1 MNTLN
6 ATKTRQSQ
14 VESVQL
20 EDAVSRF
27 KKEDY
32 VSIVPTS
39 KFYYSFRNLGYNN
52 YEALADIIDNSLDPD
67 VSARNV
73 WVEISKNMDTITI
86 SDDGSGMSLIE
97 LNDAIQPGSEGRIIT
112 NHDLGLFGCGLKSA
126 SLSMGK
132 RFRIITKK
140 EDDNYYIADF
150 DLDRFDEEGSPVVP
164 ISVCSQ
170 IEVDY
175 FNLKTNNS
183 ESGTVIIIDKL
194 DRIKNK
200 QLHQFTNILGNHL
213 SEIYRYIISDI
224 EEISIHIN
232 GKKLESADTMLLS
245 SGESELFNKDV
256 SNQIYDFKFKDNGR
270 EIDLKLKIKIYY
282 VKNKSKEVSKS
293 NGRNMRNQG
302 FYVLR
307 NNRQIIRASSL
318 DGVFTRHPSLNG
330 FRAELFFGNE
340 YDEFFDVSL
349 QKKEIVLPQGLSDKI
364 QSLIDPILKSIKA
377 TDNLEDRRKEESV
390 NDEDLKN
397 TIDRIKKNINDK
409 GSKIRP
415 EGVMTDKDKREKVEK
430 EKKEKETKK
439 TDEPQRQYPKG
450 TTKKSLNIFDYG
462 FESQGEK
469 GDICRFVNQGN
480 GVISVKVNIDHIFYQ
495 EVFLPSN
502 DDVKNNLMSLLFS
515 LGRAQEEILRDMQ
528 EATKIDTREIFDDK
542 LERMSRIFSKIIQD

>member
-1 MNTLN
+1 MKTLKEKN
-6 ATKTRQSQ
+6 TRQSE
-14 VESVQL
+14 VKDVKL
-20 EDAVSRF
+20 ENLNTRF
-27 KKEDY
+27 NKEHY

-52 YEALADIIDNSLDPD
+52 YEALADIIDNCLDPD
-67 VSARNV
+67 VDAKNV
-73 WVEISKNMDTITI
+73 WVEISKNMDVITI
-86 SDDGSGMSLIE
+86 SDNGSGMSLTE
-97 LNDAIQPGSEGRIIT
+97 LNDALQPGSEGRVIT

-140 EDDNYYIADF
+140 DGDNYYIADF
-150 DLDRFDEEGSPVVP
+150 DLERFDEEGSPVVP
-164 ISVCSQ
+164 VSICSKME
-170 IEVDY
+170 IEY
-175 FNLKTNNS
+175 FNSKTQNTKT
-183 ESGTVIIIDKL
+183 GTVIIIDKL

-213 SEIYRYIISDI
+213 SEIYRYIISDT
-224 EEISIHIN
+224 EEVTISIN
-232 GKKLESADTMLLS
+232 GKKLEPSDTMLIS

-256 SNQIYDFKFKDNGR
+256 PNQIYDFKFKDNGR
-270 EIDLKLKIKIYY
+270 DVDLKLKIKIYY
-282 VKNKSKEVSKS
+282 VKNKSKEVSKT

-364 QSLIDPILKSIKA
+364 QSLVDPILKSIKA
-377 TDNLEDRRKEESV
+377 TDTLEDRRREESV

-397 TIDRIKKNINDK
+397 TVDRIKKNINDK

-415 EGVMTDKDKREKVEK
+415 EGVMSEKDKRDKVEK
-430 EKKEKETKK
+430 DKKEKDTKK
-439 TDEPQRQYPKG
+439 DDEPKRHYPQG

-462 FESQGEK
+462 FEAQGEK
-469 GDICRFVNQGN
+469 GDICRFINQGN

-515 LGRAQEEILRDMQ
+515 LGRAQEEILRDMT
-528 EATKIDTREIFDDK
+528 ETTKIDTREIFDDK
-542 LERMSRIFSKIIQD
+542 LERMSRIFSKIIKD

>member
-1 MNTLN
+1 MNNLKEN
-6 ATKTRQSQ
+6 KTRQSQ

-27 KKEDY
+27 SQDDY

-52 YEALADIIDNSLDPD
+52 YEALADIVDNSLDPD
-67 VSARNV
+67 VNSKNV
-73 WVEISKNMDTITI
+73 WIEVSKNMDVITI
-86 SDDGSGMSLIE
+86 SDDGSGMSLDE

-140 EDDNYYIADF
+140 EEDNFYIADF
-150 DLDRFDEEGSPVVP
+150 DLDRFEQAGKPVVP
-164 ISVCSQ
+164 ISVCSETE
-170 IEVDY
+170 INF
-175 FNLKTNNS
+175 FNSKTNNS
-183 ESGTVIIIDKL
+183 KTGTVIIIDKL

-213 SEIYRYIISDI
+213 SEIYRYIISDSD
-224 EEISIHIN
+224 EISIHIN
-232 GKKLESADTMLLS
+232 GKKLESADTMLIS

-256 SNQIYDFKFKDNGR
+256 PNQIYDFKFKDNGR
-270 EIDLKLKIKIYY
+270 DIDLKLKIKIYY
-282 VKNKSKEVSKS
+282 IKNKSKEVSKV

-330 FRAELFFGNE
+330 FRAELFFGSE

-364 QSLIDPILKSIKA
+364 QSLVEPILKSIKA
-377 TDNLEDRRKEESV
+377 TDTLEDRRREESV

-415 EGVMTDKDKREKVEK
+415 EGVMSEKDKREKVER
-430 EKKEKETKK
+430 EKREKESKK
-439 TDEPQRQYPKG
+439 DNEPKRQYPQG
-450 TTKKSLNIFDYG
+450 TNKKSLNIFDYG

-469 GDICRFVNQGN
+469 GDICRYVNQGN

-515 LGRAQEEILRDMQ
+515 LGRAQEEILRDM
-528 EATKIDTREIFDDK
+528 EETTKVDTREIFDDK

>member
-1 MNTLN
+1 MKTLKEKN
-6 ATKTRQSQ
+6 TRQSE
-14 VESVQL
+14 VKDVKL
-20 EDAVSRF
+20 ENLNTRF
-27 KKEDY
+27 NKEHY

-52 YEALADIIDNSLDPD
+52 YEALADIIDNCLDPD
-67 VSARNV
+67 VDAKNV
-73 WVEISKNMDTITI
+73 WVEISKNMDVITI
-86 SDDGSGMSLIE
+86 SDNGSGMSLTE
-97 LNDAIQPGSEGRIIT
+97 LNDALQPGSEGRVIT

-140 EDDNYYIADF
+140 DGDNYYIADF
-150 DLDRFDEEGSPVVP
+150 DLERFDEEGSPVVP
-164 ISVCSQ
+164 VSICSKME
-170 IEVDY
+170 IEY
-175 FNLKTNNS
+175 FNSNTQNTKT
-183 ESGTVIIIDKL
+183 GTVIIIDKL

-213 SEIYRYIISDI
+213 SEIYRYIISDT
-224 EEISIHIN
+224 EEVTISIN
-232 GKKLESADTMLLS
+232 GKKLEPSDTMLIS

-256 SNQIYDFKFKDNGR
+256 PNQIYDFKFKDNGR
-270 EIDLKLKIKIYY
+270 DVDLKLKIKIYY
-282 VKNKSKEVSKS
+282 VKNKSKEVSKT

-364 QSLIDPILKSIKA
+364 QSLVDPILKSIKA
-377 TDNLEDRRKEESV
+377 TDTLEDRRREESV

-397 TIDRIKKNINDK
+397 TVDRIKKNINDK

-415 EGVMTDKDKREKVEK
+415 EGVMSEKDKRDKVEK
-430 EKKEKETKK
+430 DKKEKDTKK
-439 TDEPQRQYPKG
+439 DDEPKRHYPQG

-462 FESQGEK
+462 FEAQGEK
-469 GDICRFVNQGN
+469 GDICRFINQGN

-515 LGRAQEEILRDMQ
+515 LGRAQEEILRDMT
-528 EATKIDTREIFDDK
+528 ETTKIDTREIFDDK
-542 LERMSRIFSKIIQD
+542 LERMSRIFSKIIKD

>member
-1 MNTLN
+1 MV
-6 ATKTRQSQ
+6 TKENQKNLAVNET
-14 VESVQL
+14 VQL
-20 EDAVSRF
+20 ESNRF
-27 KKEDY
+27 SEEHY

-67 VSARNV
+67 VNARNV
-73 WVEISKNMDTITI
+73 WVDVSKTIDSISIADN
-86 SDDGSGMSLIE
+86 GSGMLLSE
-97 LNDAIQPGSEGRIIT
+97 LNDAIQPGSEGRDIT

-132 RFRIITKK
+132 RFRILTKH
-140 EDDNYYIADF
+140 ENGNYYIADF
-150 DLDRFDEEGSPVVP
+150 DLERFDELGSPVVP
-164 ISVCSQ
+164 VSACNDE
-170 IEVDY
+170 EVSL
-175 FNLKTNNS
+175 FLQKTRNS
-183 ESGTVIIIDKL
+183 KTGTVIIIDKL

-200 QLHQFTNILGNHL
+200 QIHQFTNILGNHL
-213 SEIYRYIISDI
+213 SEIYRHIISDK
-224 EEISIHIN
+224 EDISISIN
-232 GKKLESADTMLLS
+232 DKDLVSSDTMLIA

-256 SNQIYDFKFKDNGR
+256 PNQIYDFKFKDNNR

-282 VKNKSKEVSKS
+282 IKNKSKEDSKT

-318 DGVFTRHPSLNG
+318 DGIFTRHPSLNG

-364 QSLIDPILKSIKA
+364 KSLIDPVLKSIK
-377 TDNLEDRRKEESV
+377 TNDTLEDRRMEESV

-397 TIDRIKKNINDK
+397 TIDKIKKNINDK

-415 EGVMTDKDKREKVEK
+415 EGVMSENDKRDKVNRDRTRQEPKKDNKDKRN
-430 EKKEKETKK
+430 
-439 TDEPQRQYPKG
+439 YPKD
-450 TTKKSLNIFDYG
+450 TIKKSLNIFDYG
-462 FESQGEK
+462 FEAQGEK
-469 GDICRFVNQGN
+469 GDICRYVNQGN

-515 LGRAQEEILRDMQ
+515 FGRAQEEILRDM
-528 EATKIDTREIFDDK
+528 EEKSKLDARELFDDK

>member
-27 KKEDY
+27 NREHY

-52 YEALADIIDNSLDPD
+52 YEALADIIDNSLDLD
-67 VSARNV
+67 VSAKNV

-86 SDDGSGMSLIE
+86 SDDGSGMNLSE
-97 LNDAIQPGSEGRIIT
+97 LNDALQPGSEGRVIT

-150 DLDRFDEEGSPVVP
+150 DLERFEEEGSPVVP
-164 ISVCSQ
+164 VSVCSQ
-170 IEVDY
+170 MEVDY

-183 ESGTVIIIDKL
+183 ETGTVIIIDKL

-213 SEIYRYIISDI
+213 SEIYRYIISDS
-224 EEISIHIN
+224 EEISIYIN
-232 GKKLESADTMLLS
+232 DKKLEPADTMLVS

-256 SNQIYDFKFKDNGR
+256 PNQIYDFKFKDNGR
-270 EIDLKLKIKIYY
+270 DIDLKLKIKIYY

-318 DGVFTRHPSLNG
+318 DGVFTRHPSLNV

-364 QSLIDPILKSIKA
+364 QSLIDPILKSIKV
-377 TDNLEDRRKEESV
+377 TDTLEDRRKEESV

-415 EGVMTDKDKREKVEK
+415 EGVMSENDKRNKVER
-430 EKKEKETKK
+430 EKKEKEVKK
-439 TDEPQRQYPKG
+439 TDEPRQYPKG

-528 EATKIDTREIFDDK
+528 ETTKIDTREIFDDK

>member
-1 MNTLN
+1 
-6 ATKTRQSQ
+6 
-14 VESVQL
+14 
-20 EDAVSRF
+20 
-27 KKEDY
+27 
-32 VSIVPTS
+32 VPTS

-52 YEALADIIDNSLDPD
+52 YEALADIIDNSLDLD
-67 VSARNV
+67 VSAKNV

-86 SDDGSGMSLIE
+86 SDDGSGMNLSE
-97 LNDAIQPGSEGRIIT
+97 LNDALQPGSEGRVIT

-150 DLDRFDEEGSPVVP
+150 DLERFEEEGSPVVP
-164 ISVCSQ
+164 VSVCSQ
-170 IEVDY
+170 MEVDY

-183 ESGTVIIIDKL
+183 ETGTVIIIDKL

-213 SEIYRYIISDI
+213 SEIYRYIISDS
-224 EEISIHIN
+224 EEISIYIN
-232 GKKLESADTMLLS
+232 DKKLEPADTMLVS

-256 SNQIYDFKFKDNGR
+256 PNQIYDFKFKDNGR
-270 EIDLKLKIKIYY
+270 DIDLKLKIKIYY

-364 QSLIDPILKSIKA
+364 QSLIDPILKSIKV
-377 TDNLEDRRKEESV
+377 TDTLEDRRKEESV

-415 EGVMTDKDKREKVEK
+415 EGVMSENDKRNKVER
-430 EKKEKETKK
+430 EKKEKEVKK
-439 TDEPQRQYPKG
+439 TDEPRQYPKG

-528 EATKIDTREIFDDK
+528 ETTKIDTREIFDDK